1 VQPAISEV
9 SLASIFSDMKQQ
21 FASPARFKNVELQV
35 LETDVV
41 VRTDSTLLMEMVQ
54 NLLANAIRYTD
65 AGRVILKCIAEHGR
79 TWIAIEDTGVGMSET
94 IQEKIFDDF
103 FQAAAHGSRHRGGT
117 GLGLG
122 IVRRLSRMLEL
133 PVQVQS
139 QLGIGTRFTIEL
151 TTVVTTHSV
160 APSVLPPSVP
170 STIKRGRRII
180 LVEDEQAMRTALKT
194 YLQLDDHEVHLA
206 ASLDELDSVLAS
218 VTGPPD
224 IVISDYRL
232 GDRER
237 GSDAIERIRA
247 KFGRGVPA
255 IVLTGD
261 TSLIPAQLGEQPA
274 TRMLNKP
281 VDVQLLTATMDELI
295 AR

>member
-1 VQPAISEV
+1 
-9 SLASIFSDMKQQ
+9 M
-21 FASPARFKNVELQV
+21 
-35 LETDVV
+35 
-41 VRTDSTLLMEMVQ
+41 
-54 NLLANAIRYTD
+54 
-65 AGRVILKCIAEHGR
+65 AE
-79 TWIAIEDTGVGMSET
+79 A

-139 QLGIGTRFTIEL
+139 QLGVGTRFTIEI
-151 TTVVTTHSV
+151 TTVVTTQSEPQSAP
-160 APSVLPPSVP
+160 APSAQ
-170 STIKRGRRII
+170 STNKRGRRII

-194 YLQLDDHEVHLA
+194 YLQLDDHEVFLA
-206 ASLDELDSVLAS
+206 ASLGELDSVLAS
-218 VTGPPD
+218 MSAPPD

-232 GDRER
+232 GERER

-247 KFGRGVPA
+247 KFGKSVPA

-261 TSLIPAQLGEQPA
+261 TSLIPTQLGDQPA

-281 VDVQLLTATMDELI
+281 VDVHLLSATMDELI